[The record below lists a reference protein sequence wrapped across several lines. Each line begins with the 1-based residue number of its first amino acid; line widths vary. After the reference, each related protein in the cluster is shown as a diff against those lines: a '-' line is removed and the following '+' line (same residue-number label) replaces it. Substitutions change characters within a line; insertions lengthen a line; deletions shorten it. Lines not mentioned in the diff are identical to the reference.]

1 MSSTQL
7 LCRNMPMLT
16 FSCAVP
22 YVVGINPNAPKNPH
36 SAMASGGNDIE
47 NIDTSPEQEAYVLYG
62 ALVGG
67 PDKLDGFFD
76 IRRDWPQTE
85 VRAASFYAMAACLT
99 TRRSPWII
107 TPLCSRSLRT
117 MFSPTRTILTM

>member
-85 VRAASFYAMAACLT
+85 VWLLSTICSRFLT
-99 TRRSPWII
+99 MQRSPW
-107 TPLCSRSLRT
+107 TTMLLCSRSLPI
-117 MFSPTRTILTM
+117 MFSLTRTILTM